1 MGAPFFKEFLTMRL
15 PLFPLIL
22 LSTLAAACSPA
33 TSTADDEAAVAAA
46 VKEFQTAMDT
56 GDAATVMRYIA
67 DDALMME
74 GGTIENRMQYETD
87 HLPLDLDFAKGMTA
101 KRMPVKQDVR
111 GDVAWVRTSTEFS
124 GTFQE
129 QPLSLLGLET
139 MVLTREPEG
148 WRIRAL
154 HWSAQRRPN

>member
-1 MGAPFFKEFLTMRL
+1 MRL
-15 PLFPLIL
+15 PLFSLIL
-22 LSTLAAACSPA
+22 LCTLAAACSPA
-33 TSTADDEAAVAAA
+33 TSTSTSTADDEAAVAAA

-154 HWSAQRRPN
+154 HWSSQRRPN

>member
-1 MGAPFFKEFLTMRL
+1 MRL
-15 PLFPLIL
+15 PLFPVIL
-22 LSTLAAACSPA
+22 LCTLTAACGPGA
-33 TSTADDEAAVAAA
+33 STANDEADVAAA
-46 VKEFQTAMDT
+46 VKAFQTAMDT
-56 GDAATVMRYIA
+56 GDAATVMQYIA

-74 GGTIENRMQYETD
+74 GGTIENRMQYEKD
-87 HLPLDLDFAKGMTA
+87 HLPADLDFAKGMTA

-111 GDVAWVRTSTEFS
+111 GDVAWVRTSTEFT

-154 HWSAQRRPN
+154 HWSSRRN

>member
-1 MGAPFFKEFLTMRL
+1 MRHSVL
-15 PLFPLIL
+15 PLIL
-22 LSTLAAACSPA
+22 LCSLTAACASAP
-33 TSTADDEAAVAAA
+33 STADDEAAVAAA
-46 VKEFQTAMDT
+46 VKAFQTAMDT
-56 GDAATVMRYIA
+56 GDAATTMQYIA

-101 KRMPVKQDVR
+101 KRMPVTQDVR
-111 GDVAWVRTSTEFS
+111 GDVAWVRTSTEFT
-124 GTFQE
+124 GTFQD

-139 MVLTREPEG
+139 MVLTREPQG

-154 HWSAQRRPN
+154 HWSSQRRPN

>member
-1 MGAPFFKEFLTMRL
+1 MTMRL
-15 PLFPLIL
+15 SPLLLIVFGAL
-22 LSTLAAACSPA
+22 VAGCGGPGQSSA
-33 TSTADDEAAVAAA
+33 TDEADVAAA
-46 VKEFQTAMDT
+46 VKAFQTAMDT
-56 GDAATVMRYIA
+56 GDAATVMQYIA

-74 GGTIENRMQYETD
+74 GGTIENRMQYEKD
-87 HLPLDLDFAKGMTA
+87 HLPLDLDFAKDMTA

-124 GTFQE
+124 GTFQG

-154 HWSAQRRPN
+154 HWSSQRRPN

>member
-1 MGAPFFKEFLTMRL
+1 MRL
-15 PLFPLIL
+15 CLPALIL
-22 LSTLAAACSPA
+22 SCSLSTACAPPQSP
-33 TSTADDEAAVAAA
+33 ADDEAAVAAA

-87 HLPLDLDFAKGMTA
+87 HLPADLDFAKGMKA

-129 QPLSLLGLET
+129 QPLALLGLET

-148 WRIRAL
+148 WRVRAL
-154 HWSAQRRPN
+154 HWSSQRLPPR